1 MTQLLYK
8 RLIARGHKSIT
19 ILPIFTNAAQRIKTK
34 PLQKNTPNR
43 IFHISYHPQ
52 DVSRKFIRNA
62 YETICEIPD
71 ENEESFKKIE
81 INASGEKLSIEKL
94 TVSYSRLKN
103 LRDIL
108 IPSTLYETK
117 KCSVQKII
125 ENMK

>member
-1 MTQLLYK
+1 MLHKKSKQNPYK
-8 RLIARGHKSIT
+8 KI
-19 ILPIFTNAAQRIKTK
+19 
-34 PLQKNTPNR
+34 PNR
-43 IFHISYHPQ
+43 IFFHITYQSQ